1 MVCQS
6 NFTMYLKFIFVI
18 NDMDKDNRRQD
29 KHTSSVIKKGKFVI
43 KKREK
48 IYVPE
53 LLEYKSRRY

>member
-1 MVCQS
+1 MVFRTIKGEIRYVSQTLQC
-6 NFTMYLKFIFVI
+6 TFIFVI

-53 LLEYKSRRY
+53 